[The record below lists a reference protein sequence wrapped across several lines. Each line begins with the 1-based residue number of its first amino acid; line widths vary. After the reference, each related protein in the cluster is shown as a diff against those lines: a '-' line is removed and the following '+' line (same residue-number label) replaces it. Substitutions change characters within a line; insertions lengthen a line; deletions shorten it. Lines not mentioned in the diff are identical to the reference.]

1 MKQNIPHLR
10 WYIAILLCLSSVL
23 TYLDRQT
30 LSVLASTIQ
39 KELGLSTIQYS
50 QITFAFLFSYTIMYA
65 VSGILIDWLGT
76 RRGLPLFLSGWSIS
90 TMLHALA
97 NTVGQFSFFRVLLGA
112 TQPAN
117 FAAGVKSV
125 SEWFPMRERAL
136 AVGIF
141 NSGTAIGSAI
151 ATPIVAFIALQLGWR
166 QAFVVCGALGF
177 LWVVAWFWL
186 YQLPQDHPRLSE
198 AERRLILSD
207 ASPAEKGRQAS
218 GSLLPLLRMKETWG
232 CIMARVCTDPI
243 SYFLG
248 FWIPK
253 YLQDERGFTLAQ
265 IGYYAW
271 IPYAALALGNIFS
284 GAAPRY
290 LVSRGWPLSRARKTT
305 MFAISCMMPVC
316 CLLVTRVESP
326 VAAVALVT
334 AMMFGHSGWGNITIP
349 AEVFPKRV
357 VGTVTGFG
365 GALGGLVGAISQLYI
380 GRVVQA
386 LSFAPIFVACSV
398 MYLLGFM
405 LVHFLAGE
413 LGRVREVPSGDAGP
427 RGLEQK

>member
-1 MKQNIPHLR
+1 MSTRKIPHLR
-10 WYIAILLCLSSVL
+10 WYIAVLLCLSSVL

-39 KELGLSTIQYS
+39 KELGMSTVQYA
-50 QITFAFLFSYTIMYA
+50 QITSAFLFSYTIMYA
-65 VSGILIDWLGT
+65 VSGMIIDWLGT
-76 RRGLPLFLSGWSIS
+76 RRGLPLFLSGWSVA

-97 NTVGQFSFFRVLLGA
+97 NTVGQFSLCRVVLGA

-117 FAAGVKSV
+117 FAAGVKAV

-141 NSGTAIGSAI
+141 NSGTALGSMI
-151 ATPIVAFIALQLGWR
+151 ATPLVALIALLLGWR

-177 LWVVAWFWL
+177 LWVIAWRQL
-186 YQLPQDHPRLSE
+186 YQSPRSHPRLEESERELILCGASE
-198 AERRLILSD
+198 AQD
-207 ASPAEKGRQAS
+207 GGGTGVP
-218 GSLLPLLRMKETWG
+218 LLRLLRMKETWG
-232 CIMARVCTDPI
+232 CIFARVCTDPI

-253 YLQDERGFTLAQ
+253 YLQDERGLTLAQ

-271 IPYAALALGNIFS
+271 IPYAALAVGNIFS

-290 LVSRGWPLSRARKTT
+290 LISRGWPLNRARKTT
-305 MFAISCMMPVC
+305 MFAVSCMMPVC
-316 CLLVTRVESP
+316 CLLVTRVENT
-326 VAAVALVT
+326 ALAIMLVT
-334 AMMFGHSGWGNITIP
+334 AMMFGHAAWGNITLP
-349 AEVFPKRV
+349 AEIFPRRV

-365 GALGGLVGAISQLYI
+365 GALGGLAGAISQLYI
-380 GRVVQA
+380 GRVVQT

-398 MYLLGFM
+398 MYLLAFV
-405 LVHFLAGE
+405 LVHLLAGE
-413 LGRVREVPSGDAGP
+413 LGRVREIPSGTRNA
-427 RGLEQK
+427 